1 MDSLLDLGYL
11 GLFIG
16 SFISATVIP
25 MGADA
30 LLLGMLAAGGK
41 PVWCLAIATHGNWL
55 GGTLTYWLGYAGK
68 WTRYIQ
74 RWFKCDTRKIET
86 AEKTVPQKNT
96 KALWLFWYGFPFW
109 GIFLRWLLVFIV
121 LMP

>member
-41 PVWCLAIATHGNWL
+41 PVWCLAIATTGNWL

-68 WTRYIQ
+68 WTWIQ
-74 RWFKCDTRKIET
+74 RWFKVTPEKLKRRKTEL
-86 AEKTVPQKNT
+86 KNT
-96 KALWLFWYGFPFW
+96 KALWLFWYGFLFW